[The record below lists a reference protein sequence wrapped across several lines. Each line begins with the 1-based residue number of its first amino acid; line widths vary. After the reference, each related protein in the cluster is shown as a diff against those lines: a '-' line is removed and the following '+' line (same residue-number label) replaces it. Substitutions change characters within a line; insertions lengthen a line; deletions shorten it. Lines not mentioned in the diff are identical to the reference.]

1 MSFEAMAWA
10 VKQDTDNSGQQLV
23 LLMLANHTNG
33 HTGQCN
39 PSHQRLANECK
50 MGLSTLKN
58 HLKGLE
64 EKGFIRILHL
74 SKDGV
79 SLPNQYILVGVG
91 QDLTDGGSESD
102 RGVGQNLATKQE
114 LKPVNKTG
122 IVKPEDISEDV
133 WQDLLQQRKLKKAL
147 LTQRVLDFIA
157 KQASEAGWTMEDA
170 VTEMV
175 SRNWMT
181 FKAEWVKSKT
191 VTAKQETPEERRKR
205 LAFM

>member
-10 VKQDTDNSGQQLV
+10 VNQDTDNSGQQLV

-39 PSHQRLANECK
+39 PSHQRLAYECK

-91 QDLTDGGSESD
+91 QDLTDHGSESD

-122 IVKPEDISEDV
+122 TLKPEEVSDEV
-133 WQDLLQQRKLKKAL
+133 WQAFVEHRKAKKSQISRL
-147 LTQRVLDFIA
+147 VLNTIA
-157 KQASEAGWTMEDA
+157 KQASEAGWTLEA
-170 VTEMV
+170 ALTEMV
-175 SRNWMT
+175 SRGWQG

-191 VTAKQETPEERRKR
+191 PTAKQETPEERRKR